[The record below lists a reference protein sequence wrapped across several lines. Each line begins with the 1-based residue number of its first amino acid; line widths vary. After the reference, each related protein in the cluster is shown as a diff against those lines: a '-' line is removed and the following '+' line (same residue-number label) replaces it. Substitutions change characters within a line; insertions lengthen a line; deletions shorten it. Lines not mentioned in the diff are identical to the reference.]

1 MKNSILFIS
10 KGRHL
15 NISSDLKKLANSE
28 FRHTFFESPV
38 GNLCFYGK
46 CSYYCDTSHAIC
58 GNPDHIG
65 INKNAF
71 KKY

>member
-1 MKNSILFIS
+1 MKNSILFNI

-38 GNLCFYGK
+38 GNSCFYGK